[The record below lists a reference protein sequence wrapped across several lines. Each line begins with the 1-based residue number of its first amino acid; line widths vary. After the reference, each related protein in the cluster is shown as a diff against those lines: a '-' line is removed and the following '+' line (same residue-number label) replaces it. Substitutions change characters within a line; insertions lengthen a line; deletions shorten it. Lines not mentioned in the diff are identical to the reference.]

1 MTREEIEFKGEGD
14 VALRGWFYPAQDVSG
29 PAPVVVLAHG
39 LTAVKEMHIGGFGE
53 AFAAAGLN
61 ALLYDHRGFGDSEG
75 LPRQEVDPVL
85 QYRDYRNA
93 ISYAATRPEVDP
105 TRIGVWGSSF
115 SGGLVLAL
123 GANDSRIKA
132 VVSQVPFISGP
143 GIVTRMVR
151 PDFRA
156 GLLEAINGDRQHR
169 FAGGEPHM
177 IPVVT
182 PDPTALALMA
192 ATETHDWFT
201 KTAADVAPNWRNEV
215 TVRSFELI
223 AEWDPGAG
231 IDRVSPTPLLMIV
244 TSDDVVAPFEM
255 ALEAYERAREPK
267 ELLLLPGGHFDL
279 YEGEGFATASA
290 AAINHFV
297 THLTKTV

>member
-1 MTREEIEFKGEGD
+1 MTREDIEFKGEGD
-14 VALRGWFYPAQDVSG
+14 VTLRGWFYPAQGVDG
-29 PAPVVVLAHG
+29 PAPAVVLSHG
-39 LTAVKEMHIGGFGE
+39 LTAVKEMHIGAFAE
-53 AFAAAGLN
+53 AFSAAGLS
-61 ALLYDHRGFGDSEG
+61 ALVYDHHGFGDSDG
-75 LPRQEVDPVL
+75 LPRQEVDPVR

-93 ISYAATRPEVDP
+93 ISYVATRPEVDAS
-105 TRIGVWGSSF
+105 RIGVWGSSF
-115 SGGLVLAL
+115 SGGLVLAV
-123 GANDSRIKA
+123 GANDSRVKA

-156 GLLEAINGDRQHR
+156 GLLDGINGDRAHR
-169 FAGGEPHM
+169 YAGGEPHL
-177 IPVVT
+177 IPAVT

-223 AEWDPGAG
+223 GEWDPGAS
-231 IDRVSPTPLLMIV
+231 IDRISPTPLLMVV
-244 TSDDVVAPFEM
+244 TSGDVVAPFEQ

-279 YEGEGFATASA
+279 YEGEGFKTASA
-290 AAINHFV
+290 AAVKHFV
-297 THLTKTV
+297 THLGRS

>member
-1 MTREEIEFKGEGD
+1 MAREDIEFKGEGN
-14 VALRGWFYPAQDVSG
+14 VTLRGWFYPAENVSA
-29 PAPVVVLAHG
+29 PAPVVVLSHG
-39 LTAVKEMHIGGFGE
+39 LTAVKEMHIGKYAE
-53 AFAAAGLN
+53 AFAAAGIN
-61 ALLYDHRGFGDSEG
+61 ALAYDHHGFGDSDG
-75 LPRQEVDPVL
+75 LPRQEVDPVV

-93 ISYAATRPEVDP
+93 ISYVASRPEVDAS
-105 TRIGVWGSSF
+105 RIGVWGSSF
-115 SGGLVLAL
+115 SGGLVLAV
-123 GANDSRIKA
+123 GANDSRVKA

-151 PDFRA
+151 PDFLP
-156 GLLEAINGDRQHR
+156 GLLDAINGDRQSIY
-169 FAGGEPHM
+169 AGNEPHM

-192 ATETHDWFT
+192 STETHDWFT

-223 AEWDPGAG
+223 AEWDPAAS
-231 IDRVSPTPLLMIV
+231 IERISPIPLLMVV
-244 TSDDVVAPFEM
+244 TSGDVVAPFEM

-279 YEGEGFATASA
+279 YEGEGFKTASA
-290 AAINHFV
+290 AAVSHFI
-297 THLTKTV
+297 THLTNKK